1 MIKVKRVMRKYGANA
16 ISLAQK
22 FQPILD
28 EIYKAAS
35 LTSRMDAMSKPIDFA
50 GANVVNVFKTSM
62 VGMGTYSRATGYP
75 AGDVTGTWEALTLA
89 ASRGRAFSIDRMD
102 DEESLGQ
109 AFGTL
114 AGEFIRTQVA
124 PEVDAYRFSKYA
136 AWSGITEVGTP
147 ATLSST
153 TILAAIDAAAQALDA
168 AEVPPDGRLLYV
180 SDAVNTYL
188 KAALTRYLANES
200 GVNRIVKMLDNME
213 VIMVPQTRFY
223 KGITLD
229 AGASS
234 SAGGFAKTASTGRD
248 INFLLVHPSA
258 VLQATKH
265 ANLKIFDP
273 DLNQT
278 ADAWLIQY
286 RLYHDAFVYDNKVK
300 GIYSHIK
307 GS

>member
-1 MIKVKRVMRKYGANA
+1 MANSIA
-16 ISLAQK
+16 LAAK

-28 EIYKAAS
+28 EIYKVAS
-35 LTSRMDAMSKPIDFA
+35 LTARMDAPTKPVDFG
-50 GANVVNVFKTSM
+50 GASAVNVFKTSM
-62 VGMGTYSRATGYP
+62 VGLGTYSRATGYP
-75 AGDVTGTWEALTLA
+75 GGDVTGTWETMTLA

-102 DEESLGQ
+102 NEETLGQ

-136 AWSGITEVGTP
+136 SWSGIQEVASG

-153 TILAAIDAAAQALDA
+153 TILAAIDVAAAALDA
-168 AEVPPDGRLLYV
+168 SEVPGDGRILYV
-180 SDAVNTYL
+180 SDSVNTFL

-223 KGITLD
+223 KGITLN
-229 AGASS
+229 AGATA
-234 SAGGFAKTASTGRD
+234 SAGGFVKTTTTGRD
-248 INFLLVHPSA
+248 LNFLLVHPSA
-258 VLQATKH
+258 VLQATKL
-265 ANLKIFDP
+265 AALKIFTP
-273 DLNQT
+273 EENQT

-307 GS
+307 DS